1 MIPVR
6 GFEGKT
12 VAVFGLG
19 RTGLTAARALIAG
32 GAKVALWDEKPASRE
47 AAVAE
52 GLNVVDLQAADW
64 SQFAALMLSPGV
76 PLTHPKPHW
85 TVTKAKAAGVEV
97 LGDIELFAR
106 TVNAAPEHKKPRI
119 VAITG
124 TNGKSTTTAL
134 IGHLCR
140 RAGRDTRVG
149 GNIGEG
155 VLGLEDMHGG
165 AVYVLELS
173 SYQLDLTS
181 SLRPDAVVLLN
192 ISPDHLDRHGGMDGY
207 IAAKR
212 RIFLNQGKGDTAII
226 GVDDPWCQQIC
237 TEITAANRRT
247 IWPIS
252 AGKAMGRG
260 VYALQGVLYDAT
272 GERVTEMVDLL
283 RARSLPGRHNW
294 QNAAAAYAAA
304 RALGIPSH
312 QAVDGLMTF
321 PGLAHRMETVGRIG
335 KVALRQRQQ
344 GHQRRRRPPGD
355 VQLSEDL
362 LDRRR
367 RGQGRRDR
375 RPGRPVPARRRRL
388 SDRPGGRG
396 LRQDPGGQG
405 PGAPVRRHRD
415 GGGRRLCRRR
425 RVGRGSHRPAVAR
438 LRLVRPVRRLRAAG
452 RGVPRGGH
460 GAGQGAGGEKSVDLT
475 GDDLPPTHR
484 FAIVSPRRGKSVPP
498 TP

>member
-6 GFEGKT
+6 GFEDKT

-47 AAVAE
+47 AAAAE
-52 GLNVVDLQAADW
+52 GFPVVDLEAADW

-85 TVTKAKAAGVEV
+85 TVQKAKAAGVEV
-97 LGDIELFAR
+97 LGDVELFAR
-106 TVNAAPEHKKPRI
+106 TVNAAPAHKRPKI
-119 VAITG
+119 IAITG

-134 IGHLCR
+134 IGHLCAS
-140 RAGRDTRVG
+140 AGRDTRIG
-149 GNIGEG
+149 GNIGLG

-181 SLRPDAVVLLN
+181 SLHADAVVLLN

-226 GVDDPWCQQIC
+226 GVDDAWCQQIC

-272 GERVTEMVDLL
+272 GERVVEVADIL

-304 RALGIPSH
+304 RAIGIPM
-312 QAVDGLMTF
+312 QDAVDGLMTF
-321 PGLAHRMETVGRIG
+321 PGLAHRMETVGKLG
-335 KVALRQRQQ
+335 KVRFVNDSKATNADAARQAMSSYPKFYWIAGGVAKAGGIDDLKDLFPRIAKAYLIGEAAEPFSWTLAGKAECVLSGTLERAVQQ
-344 GHQRRRRPPGD
+344 AYADAAASGEEA
-355 VQLSEDL
+355 VVLLSPACASFDQFSDFEA
-362 LDRRR
+362 
-367 RGQGRRDR
+367 RGEAFRAAVNG
-375 RPGRPVPARRRRL
+375 L
-388 SDRPGGRG
+388 SASGGK
-396 LRQDPGGQG
+396 
-405 PGAPVRRHRD
+405 A
-415 GGGRRLCRRR
+415 
-425 RVGRGSHRPAVAR
+425 AVA
-438 LRLVRPVRRLRAAG
+438 
-452 RGVPRGGH
+452 
-460 GAGQGAGGEKSVDLT
+460 
-475 GDDLPPTHR
+475 
-484 FAIVSPRRGKSVPP
+484 
-498 TP
+498 

>member
-6 GFEGKT
+6 GFEDKT

-47 AAVAE
+47 AAAAE
-52 GLNVVDLQAADW
+52 GFPVVDLEAADW

-85 TVTKAKAAGVEV
+85 TVQKARAAGVEV
-97 LGDIELFAR
+97 LGDVELFAR
-106 TVNAAPEHKKPRI
+106 TVNAAPAHKRPKI
-119 VAITG
+119 IAITG

-134 IGHLCR
+134 IGHLCAS
-140 RAGRDTRVG
+140 AGRDTRIG
-149 GNIGEG
+149 GNIGLG

-181 SLRPDAVVLLN
+181 SLHPDAVVLLN

-272 GERVTEMVDLL
+272 GERVVEMADLL

-304 RALGIPSH
+304 RAIGIPAH
-312 QAVDGLMTF
+312 DAVEGLMTF
-321 PGLAHRMETVGRIG
+321 PGLAHRMETVGKIG
-335 KVALRQRQQ
+335 KVRFVNDSKATNADAARQAMSSYPKFYWIAGGVAKAGGIDDLKDLFPRIAKAYLIGEAANVFATTLAGKADVKMSGTLEKAVQQ
-344 GHQRRRRPPGD
+344 AYADAAASGED
-355 VQLSEDL
+355 AVVLLSPACASFDQFSDFEA
-362 LDRRR
+362 
-367 RGQGRRDR
+367 RGEAFRAAVNGLT
-375 RPGRPVPARRRRL
+375 A
-388 SDRPGGRG
+388 SGGK
-396 LRQDPGGQG
+396 
-405 PGAPVRRHRD
+405 
-415 GGGRRLCRRR
+415 
-425 RVGRGSHRPAVAR
+425 SAVA
-438 LRLVRPVRRLRAAG
+438 
-452 RGVPRGGH
+452 
-460 GAGQGAGGEKSVDLT
+460 
-475 GDDLPPTHR
+475 
-484 FAIVSPRRGKSVPP
+484 
-498 TP
+498 